1 MLTDLSLG
9 RKMHTLRRS
18 CMTLLLWK
26 VSLFIVLWAGQGAGW
41 VRWVLSNF
49 SGSQHSKA
57 NFSSSSYGQQKHRGA
72 PQCRFH
78 SCRKSA
84 GRPENKGEREPVK
97 RREASGTQPFSQAQG
112 NRTEHVQLR
121 QPYSVQ
127 THSVNCLHARFAHR
141 HERTD
146 TARAWA
152 FTDGPSTVSSRQ
164 WILTEEFPVHQGGDK
179 NSTNK
184 SLSKTAEL

>member
-1 MLTDLSLG
+1 MLLPKAAVLKPHCCLQLCGCLNGSLPVSQAHSAQPGCGPGKSTLKPSWMALLTFMMMLTDLSLG

-78 SCRKSA
+78 SCRKST
-84 GRPENKGEREPVK
+84 GRPENKGERV
-97 RREASGTQPFSQAQG
+97 
-112 NRTEHVQLR
+112 
-121 QPYSVQ
+121 
-127 THSVNCLHARFAHR
+127 C
-141 HERTD
+141 
-146 TARAWA
+146 
-152 FTDGPSTVSSRQ
+152 
-164 WILTEEFPVHQGGDK
+164 
-179 NSTNK
+179 
-184 SLSKTAEL
+184 